1 MDALAG
7 RLAAETDIRTLQ
19 MGQYSGYLDD
29 PSEPA
34 VTRHGLQPDGR
45 FHPGDVLVDL
55 PAGEPIG
62 DVGYQNCVPAAMA
75 LLAQAWYAAGKE
87 QYNPTLEDTL
97 RIYEKVSPFRRDPA
111 GAAVASNAA
120 GRAANE
126 ADRSAQRPTPAQPI
140 SKHREAHND
149 FGTSLLLALK
159 VWVHKDQPLA
169 GLLPE
174 ARSFL
179 EIEPRN
185 LDQLREAVLRFGGVL
200 LGLALPQSI
209 KDAQGTL
216 RESWYVPG
224 YGPVYDATAGSLS
237 SHCVA
242 ITGFSQREFFC
253 LSAGR
258 VRRLSPEFVLTYAD
272 EAYTVTPPAALD
284 ANPGLRDRISRDVD
298 DIRRSDRPA
307 GMPAFNHRWRGG
319 NIM

>member
-19 MGQYSGYLDD
+19 MGQYSSCLDD
-29 PSEPA
+29 LGTGEKY
-34 VTRHGLQPDGR
+34 GLQPDRR
-45 FHPGDVLVDL
+45 FHIGDVRVDL
-55 PAGEPIG
+55 PVGEPIG

-75 LLAQAWYAAGKE
+75 LLAQGWYATAKE

-97 RIYEKVSPFRRDPA
+97 RIYEKVSPFHRDPDP
-111 GAAVASNAA
+111 AALA
-120 GRAANE
+120 R
-126 ADRSAQRPTPAQPI
+126 TAQPH
-140 SKHREAHND
+140 SGHREAHND
-149 FGTSLLLALK
+149 FGASLLLALK
-159 VWVHKDQPLA
+159 VWVHPDQPLS

-185 LDQLREAVLRFGGVL
+185 LGQLREAVSRFGGVL
-200 LGLALPQSI
+200 VGLALPQTI
-209 KDAQGTL
+209 RDGRGAL

-242 ITGFSQREFFC
+242 ITGYSQREFFC
-253 LSAGR
+253 LSAGK
-258 VRRLSPEFVLTYAD
+258 VRRLSPEFLLTYVE
-272 EAYTVTPPAALD
+272 EAYTVTPPAVLD
-284 ANPGLRDRISRDVD
+284 GNPALRDQIYADLE
-298 DIRRSDRPA
+298 DIRTSDRPS

>member
-19 MGQYSGYLDD
+19 MSQY
-29 PSEPA
+29 PA
-34 VTRHGLQPDGR
+34 DFDESPEIPAHGLQPDGR
-45 FHPGDVLVDL
+45 FHLGDLRVDVST
-55 PAGEPIG
+55 GDPIG

-75 LLAQAWYAAGKE
+75 LLAQGWYAAAKE
-87 QYNPTLEDTL
+87 QFTPTLEDTL
-97 RIYEKVSPFRRDPA
+97 KIYEKVSPFHRDPA
-111 GAAVASNAA
+111 PAALI
-120 GRAANE
+120 
-126 ADRSAQRPTPAQPI
+126 RSAQPH
-140 SKHREAHND
+140 SGHREAHND

-159 VWVHKDQPLA
+159 LWVHQDQPLA

-185 LDQLREAVLRFGGVL
+185 LDQLRESVLRFGGALV
-200 LGLALPQSI
+200 GLALPQSI
-209 KDAQGTL
+209 KDGRGVL
-216 RESWYVPG
+216 RDSWSVPG
-224 YGPVYDATAGSLS
+224 YGPVYDATPGSLS

-242 ITGFSQREFFC
+242 ITGYSRREFFC

-258 VRRLSPEFVLTYAD
+258 VRRLSPEFLLTYVE
-272 EAYTVTPPAALD
+272 EAYTVTPATVLDGNPA
-284 ANPGLRDRISRDVD
+284 LRDQILRDLEE
-298 DIRRSDRPA
+298 IRRTDRPA

>member
-29 PSEPA
+29 PVVA
-34 VTRHGLQPDGR
+34 RHGLQPDGR
-45 FHPGDVLVDL
+45 FHLGDVLVDL
-55 PAGEPIG
+55 PAGEPVG
-62 DVGYQNCVPAAMA
+62 DVGFQNCVPAAMA
-75 LLAQAWYAAGKE
+75 LVAQSWYAAAKE

-97 RIYEKVSPFRRDPA
+97 KIYEKVSPFRRDP
-111 GAAVASNAA
+111 GPAALA
-120 GRAANE
+120 RA
-126 ADRSAQRPTPAQPI
+126 TVQPN
-140 SKHREAHND
+140 SGHREAHND

-159 VWVHKDQPLA
+159 VWVHKEQPLA

-185 LDQLREAVLRFGGVL
+185 LEQLRDAVTRFGGVL
-200 LGLALPQSI
+200 VGLSLPQSI
-209 KDAQGTL
+209 KDGSGVL
-216 RESWYVPG
+216 RDSWYVPG
-224 YGPVYDATAGSLS
+224 YGPVYDATPGSLS

-242 ITGFSQREFFC
+242 ITGYSEREFFC
-253 LSAGR
+253 LSAGKI
-258 VRRLSPEFVLTYAD
+258 RRLSPEFLLTYVE
-272 EAYTVTPPAALD
+272 EAYTVTSPVVLDGNPA
-284 ANPGLRDRISRDVD
+284 LRDRIAADLE
-298 DIRRSDRPA
+298 DIRRIDRPA